1 MEKWLIGLL
10 GIVCTLVLAG
20 CAHSTAGQGMVTES
34 RVRQLEQENAT
45 LAARVTALEQE
56 NASIAARAATLEL
69 AQEELRWLHVHLEKH
84 PTIDPPKS
92 AVEAY
97 LQAFISRNGAAARI
111 YLSEA
116 MRSRLNM
123 PTHGIGTSDWP
134 FRRYEV
140 TSQTEVTKAK
150 YQFIVRI
157 CGEESVCSGKP
168 QTFTVENKPGDTGND
183 AWLITD
189 IEGD

>member
-1 MEKWLIGLL
+1 MKKWLMDSV
-10 GIVCTLVLAG
+10 GIVCTLALVG
-20 CAHSTAGQGMVTES
+20 CAHATVGPGMETEG
-34 RVRQLEQENAT
+34 RVKQLEQENAA

-56 NASIAARAATLEL
+56 NASVAARAATLEQ
-69 AQEELRWLHVHLEKH
+69 AQEELRWLHIHLERH
-84 PTIDPPKS
+84 PSIDPPRS

-150 YQFIVRI
+150 YQFSVRI
-157 CGEESVCSGKP
+157 CGEEPVCSGKP
-168 QTFTVENKPGDTGND
+168 QTFTVEIKPGDTGND